1 MQSLAIVKYPYPYA
15 VVNDT
20 YEMAN
25 DTKRLPGRTVQGLCT
40 DSLKEV
46 N

>member
-1 MQSLAIVKYPYPYA
+1 MQSLAIVKYPCPYA

-25 DTKRLPGRTVQGLCT
+25 DTKRLPYNRRRKNSTRPLY
-40 DSLKEV
+40 
-46 N
+46 